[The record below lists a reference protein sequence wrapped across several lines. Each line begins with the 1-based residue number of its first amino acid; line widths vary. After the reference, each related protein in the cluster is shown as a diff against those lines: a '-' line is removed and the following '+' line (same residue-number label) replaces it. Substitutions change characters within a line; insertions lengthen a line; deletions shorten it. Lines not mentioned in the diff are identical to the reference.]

1 MKRNIKLTIQYD
13 GTNYYGFQRQA
24 GRNIDTIQGKL
35 ELCLA
40 KVFKEPIKVRGS
52 GRTDGGV
59 HAEGQV
65 VSFFTTSV
73 IPVEKIALAL
83 NHRLPRD
90 IIALKAEEVD
100 LNFHAQYHAFGK
112 KYVYS
117 FYQGVTPSPFY
128 RLYSYF
134 VPYQLDFEKMEAAC
148 TLLKGTHNFKAFSSS
163 GSNVKTFER
172 TIYDIDLIK
181 NGNHWQ
187 VSISGNGFLYN
198 MVRIIVGALIDI
210 GRGRLD
216 ISCIEEAL
224 ETTNRNLL
232 GKKAPPHG
240 LCLKEVYYSPI
251 NYEE

>member
-1 MKRNIKLTIQYD
+1 MKRNIKLIIQYD

-24 GRNIDTIQGKL
+24 NKNIETIQEKL

-40 KVFKEPIKVRGS
+40 KVLKEPIKVRGS

-65 VSFFTTSV
+65 VSFFTSSI
-73 IPVEKIALAL
+73 IPIEKLPLAL

-90 IIALKAEEVD
+90 IIAIKAEEVD
-100 LNFHAQYHAFGK
+100 LDFHAQYHACGK

-117 FYQGVTPSPFY
+117 FYQGLTPSPFY
-128 RLYSYF
+128 RLYAYY
-134 VPYQLDFEKMEAAC
+134 VPYELDFEKMKIAC
-148 TLLKGTHNFKAFSSS
+148 THLKGTHNFKAFSSS
-163 GSNVKTFER
+163 GSNVKKFER
-172 TIYDIDLIK
+172 TIYEIELIK
-181 NGNHWQ
+181 DGDYWQ
-187 VSISGNGFLYN
+187 ISVSGNGFLYN
-198 MVRIIVGALIDI
+198 MVRIIVGTLIEI

-216 ISCIEEAL
+216 ISCIEKAL
-224 ETTNRNLL
+224 KTTDRMLL
-232 GKKAPPHG
+232 GKKVPPHG